1 MSAFEGR
8 ADMPQ
13 AWRDVRLWP
22 RLCENGSARR
32 SGARL
37 IQTECRWRMKDSPR
51 RQVRFFCC
59 VLTTVGSVFTQ
70 PRPKADNRTVEYV
83 TASTWRRQYAMAKWN
98 KSVRLQLYS

>member
-1 MSAFEGR
+1 MLENYIFYISRMYEFSHSLGQKQTNHLA
-8 ADMPQ
+8 PKST
-13 AWRDVRLWP
+13 DVGYCP

-70 PRPKADNRTVEYV
+70 PSPKADIPRGTYS
-83 TASTWRRQYAMAKWN
+83 AA
-98 KSVRLQLYS
+98 RLS